1 MCGKDSA
8 TSTFDPMSMDNDFY
22 IRQAIPLGYRK
33 GFTFTPNESVL
44 GDDEFTPMIRDRCI
58 GILRIL
64 LDNNLLTKQ
73 NIEEEFKIGV
83 QNEGSEEVIPYN
95 IALNVYYNQTE
106 SLKQEIE
113 KLNIQLSHYRLN
125 TISRSNY
132 NELYDEHKKL
142 VTQMREKKKIDKILI
157 YIHKRIDSTIEYKEE
172 GLIIHIFDLD
182 PLNGELRAY
191 LNDALLTLNS
201 EEINDLES
209 RIITINYELKKIIK
223 QYKTRTALK
232 NTPKNISVVIKDLS
246 DENMGKLS

>member
-1 MCGKDSA
+1 
-8 TSTFDPMSMDNDFY
+8 
-22 IRQAIPLGYRK
+22 
-33 GFTFTPNESVL
+33 
-44 GDDEFTPMIRDRCI
+44 
-58 GILRIL
+58 
-64 LDNNLLTKQ
+64 
-73 NIEEEFKIGV
+73 
-83 QNEGSEEVIPYN
+83 
-95 IALNVYYNQTE
+95 
-106 SLKQEIE
+106 
-113 KLNIQLSHYRLN
+113 
-125 TISRSNY
+125 
-132 NELYDEHKKL
+132 
-142 VTQMREKKKIDKILI
+142 MREKKKIDKILI